1 MRLYDYTAYPRD
13 PNLHAIY
20 GEVLADTDRL
30 AKAKIRAL
38 CPHCK
43 RIELSLLSEHEPG
56 AAPNGATLH
65 GDLAGGS
72 DDV

>member
-38 CPHCK
+38 CPHCQ

-56 AAPNGATLH
+56 AAPNGATLR
-65 GDLAGGS
+65 GDLPGGS